1 MLPSNQKQVLEQT
14 KFSYSPVGKTLEKQT
29 KTIENQGEIQI
40 KAIQKQGEIK
50 TIKKYAY
57 SDKD

>member
-1 MLPSNQKQVLEQT
+1 MLPSNQKQVLEQA
-14 KFSYSPVGKTLEKQT
+14 KFSYSLVGKTLEKQT
-29 KTIENQGEIQI
+29 KTTENQGEIQI